1 MSNVTLAA
9 SAGFCFGVKRA
20 IEMAY
25 AEIEKNNGA
34 PLYSYGPLIHN
45 KEVTRDL
52 DEKGLHIIEDLEGV
66 HEGTVVIRSH
76 GVGKFLY
83 DALEEKGMRMVD
95 GTCPFVKKIHT
106 IVNEAWNQGKSI
118 IIAGDGKHPEVQGIN
133 GWCGNTAVILES
145 PEEAKAAVLDTE
157 KDYAVV
163 VQTTFRQSKFDD
175 MLAILR
181 EKGLKMEI
189 SQTICSATEKRQKEA
204 MELSQNVDKMIVIG
218 DKKSSNTQKLVE
230 ICKKNCENTVHIETI
245 CDLVLKTF
253 KKDDRIGITA
263 GASTPPAIIKE
274 VVVTMSEIENV
285 NVEEVS
291 FEQMLEDSLV
301 TLHTG
306 DVVKGTVIQ
315 VVGEEVSVNL
325 GFKSDGVIPRGE
337 FSRDTTVV
345 PSQVVQPGD
354 EIEVFVVRVNDGDG
368 NVLLSRKRIE
378 EQKGMEDIEKAFNE
392 KTVVTGTVTDV
403 VKGGLIAVVNGVRV
417 FIPSSQV
424 SNRFIEDLSVFKGQE
439 LEFNIIEMDRV
450 KRRIIG
456 GRKDLVEKEIAA
468 KKAALFETIA
478 VGSKIAGTV
487 SRLTGFGAFVDL
499 GGVDGLIHISEMSW
513 GRISNP
519 REVLKEGQEVEV
531 FVLDVDKEKG
541 KISLSLKDAD
551 KNPWKLAADKYAVGS
566 IVEGKVVRMV
576 PFGAFVE
583 LEPGVDGLVHIS
595 QIANKHV
602 VKPEDE
608 LKVGINT
615 QNRQGICQGGKDQYT
630 GYNSG
635 DLTDTTGK
643 GYTTNYAG
651 CDGIHIPS
659 LSVSCTTGTNHTVT
673 FQPGTEAIQDTCQ
686 HKCSHC
692 YFKYRDT
699 GYCCRFRVSTY
710 RIQVFA
716 KSCFVPDKPYNGNC
730 CNSPQ
735 NDGRKFS
742 DLRNESI
749 RDSRI
754 NRTEGYTLGRIGNQ
768 TEDDQHVRHG
778 RDKRMHFES
787 RHEESGNHGKCCRK
801 DYTH

>member
-133 GWCGNTAVILES
+133 GWCGNTAIILES

-181 EKGLKMEI
+181 QKGLKMEI

-315 VVGEEVSVNL
+315 VVDEEVSVNL

-487 SRLTGFGAFVDL
+487 SRLTDFGAFVDL

-608 LKVGINT
+608 LKVGEIINVKVLEV
-615 QNRQGICQGGKDQYT
+615 NSDQ
-630 GYNSG
+630 
-635 DLTDTTGK
+635 K
-643 GYTTNYAG
+643 K
-651 CDGIHIPS
+651 IS
-659 LSVSCTTGTNHTVT
+659 LSKRQADAPVE
-673 FQPGTEAIQDTCQ
+673 EAP
-686 HKCSHC
+686 
-692 YFKYRDT
+692 
-699 GYCCRFRVSTY
+699 
-710 RIQVFA
+710 A
-716 KSCFVPDKPYNGNC
+716 A
-730 CNSPQ
+730 
-735 NDGRKFS
+735 
-742 DLRNESI
+742 E
-749 RDSRI
+749 
-754 NRTEGYTLGRIGNQ
+754 
-768 TEDDQHVRHG
+768 
-778 RDKRMHFES
+778 
-787 RHEESGNHGKCCRK
+787 
-801 DYTH
+801 

>member
-1 MSNVTLAA
+1 MSNVMLAE

-25 AEIEKNNGA
+25 AEIEENNGE

-45 KEVTRDL
+45 KEVTNDL
-52 DEKGLHIIEDLEGV
+52 DKKGLHIIESLDGIDK
-66 HEGTVVIRSH
+66 GTVVIRSH

-83 DALEEKGMRMVD
+83 DALEEKGMKIVD
-95 GTCPFVKKIHT
+95 GTCPFVKKIHN
-106 IVNEAWNQGKSI
+106 IVNEAWNDGKSI
-118 IIAGDGKHPEVQGIN
+118 IIAGDGRHPEVMGIN
-133 GWCGNTAVILES
+133 GWCGNSAVILES
-145 PEEAKAAVLDTE
+145 PEEAAAAELDVD
-157 KDYAVV
+157 KKYAVV

-175 MLAILR
+175 MIEILKG
-181 EKGLKMEI
+181 KGLHLDI

-204 MELSQNVDKMIVIG
+204 MELSKTVDKMIVIG

-245 CDLVLKTF
+245 CDLVLKSF
-253 KKDDRIGITA
+253 SKGDKIGITA

-274 VVVTMSEIENV
+274 VVVTMSENV
-285 NVEEVS
+285 KVEEMS
-291 FEQMLEDSLV
+291 FEQMLEESLV

-345 PSQVVQPGD
+345 PSQVVKAGD

-403 VKGGLIAVVNGVRV
+403 VKGGLIAIVNGVRV

-456 GRKDLVEKEIAA
+456 GRKALVEQEIAA
-468 KKAALFETIA
+468 KKAALFETIEA
-478 VGSKIAGTV
+478 GKKIAGTV
-487 SRLTGFGAFVDL
+487 SRLTDFGAFVDL

-519 REVLKEGQEVEV
+519 REVLKEGQAVEV

-541 KISLSLKDAD
+541 KISLSLKDASM
-551 KNPWKLAADKYAVGS
+551 NPWTLAVEKYAVGTV
-566 IVEGKVVRMV
+566 VEGKVVRMV

-608 LKVGINT
+608 LKVGEVINV
-615 QNRQGICQGGKDQYT
+615 KVLEV
-630 GYNSG
+630 NSEQ
-635 DLTDTTGK
+635 K
-643 GYTTNYAG
+643 K
-651 CDGIHIPS
+651 IS
-659 LSVSCTTGTNHTVT
+659 LSKRQADAPVE
-673 FQPGTEAIQDTCQ
+673 EAP
-686 HKCSHC
+686 
-692 YFKYRDT
+692 
-699 GYCCRFRVSTY
+699 
-710 RIQVFA
+710 A
-716 KSCFVPDKPYNGNC
+716 
-730 CNSPQ
+730 
-735 NDGRKFS
+735 
-742 DLRNESI
+742 
-749 RDSRI
+749 
-754 NRTEGYTLGRIGNQ
+754 
-768 TEDDQHVRHG
+768 
-778 RDKRMHFES
+778 
-787 RHEESGNHGKCCRK
+787 EEAPAAE
-801 DYTH
+801 

>member
-1 MSNVTLAA
+1 MSNVTLAE

-25 AEIEKNNGA
+25 AEIEKNEGE

-45 KEVTRDL
+45 KEVTKDL
-52 DEKGLHIIEDLEGV
+52 DAKGLHIIESLEGIDK
-66 HEGTVVIRSH
+66 GTVVIRSH

-83 DALEEKGMRMVD
+83 DALEEKGMKIVD

-106 IVNEAWNQGKSI
+106 IVNEAWNDGKSI
-118 IIAGDGKHPEVQGIN
+118 IIAGDGKHPEVMGIN
-133 GWCGNTAVILES
+133 GWCGNSAVILES
-145 PEEAKAAVLDTE
+145 PEEAAAAELDAD
-157 KDYAVV
+157 KNYAVV

-175 MLAILR
+175 MIEILKG
-181 EKGLKMEI
+181 KGLELDI

-204 MELSQNVDKMIVIG
+204 MELSKTVDKMIVIG

-245 CDLVLKTF
+245 CDLVLKSF
-253 KKDDRIGITA
+253 SKDDRIGITA

-274 VVVTMSEIENV
+274 VVVTMSENV
-285 NVEEVS
+285 KVEEMS
-291 FEQMLEDSLV
+291 FEQMLEESLV

-345 PSQVVQPGD
+345 PSQVVKAGD

-403 VKGGLIAVVNGVRV
+403 VKGGLIAIVNGVRV

-456 GRKDLVEKEIAA
+456 GRKALVEQEIAA
-468 KKAALFETIA
+468 KKAALFETIEA
-478 VGSKIAGTV
+478 GAKIAGTV
-487 SRLTGFGAFVDL
+487 SRLTDFGAFVDL

-519 REVLKEGQEVEV
+519 REVLKEGQAVEV

-541 KISLSLKDAD
+541 KISLSLKDASM
-551 KNPWKLAADKYAVGS
+551 NPWTLAVEKYAVGTV
-566 IVEGKVVRMV
+566 VEGKVVRMV

-608 LKVGINT
+608 LKVGEVINV
-615 QNRQGICQGGKDQYT
+615 KVLEV
-630 GYNSG
+630 NSEQ
-635 DLTDTTGK
+635 K
-643 GYTTNYAG
+643 K
-651 CDGIHIPS
+651 IS
-659 LSVSCTTGTNHTVT
+659 LSKRQADAPVE
-673 FQPGTEAIQDTCQ
+673 EAP
-686 HKCSHC
+686 
-692 YFKYRDT
+692 
-699 GYCCRFRVSTY
+699 
-710 RIQVFA
+710 A
-716 KSCFVPDKPYNGNC
+716 
-730 CNSPQ
+730 
-735 NDGRKFS
+735 
-742 DLRNESI
+742 
-749 RDSRI
+749 
-754 NRTEGYTLGRIGNQ
+754 
-768 TEDDQHVRHG
+768 
-778 RDKRMHFES
+778 
-787 RHEESGNHGKCCRK
+787 EEAPAAE
-801 DYTH
+801 

>member
-1 MSNVTLAA
+1 MSNVTLAE

-25 AEIEKNNGA
+25 AEIEKNEGE

-45 KEVTRDL
+45 KEVTKDL
-52 DEKGLHIIEDLEGV
+52 DAKGLHIIESLEGIDK
-66 HEGTVVIRSH
+66 GTVVIRSH

-83 DALEEKGMRMVD
+83 DALEEKGMKIVD

-106 IVNEAWNQGKSI
+106 IVNEAWNDGKSI
-118 IIAGDGKHPEVQGIN
+118 IIAGDGKHPEVMGIN
-133 GWCGNTAVILES
+133 GWCGNSAVILES
-145 PEEAKAAVLDTE
+145 PEEAAAAELDAD
-157 KDYAVV
+157 KNYAVV

-175 MLAILR
+175 MIEILKG
-181 EKGLKMEI
+181 KGLELDI

-204 MELSQNVDKMIVIG
+204 MELSKTVDKMIVIG

-245 CDLVLKTF
+245 CDLVLKSF
-253 KKDDRIGITA
+253 SKGDRIGITA

-274 VVVTMSEIENV
+274 VVVTMSENV
-285 NVEEVS
+285 KVEEMS
-291 FEQMLEDSLV
+291 FEQMLEESLV

-345 PSQVVQPGD
+345 PSQVVKAGD

-403 VKGGLIAVVNGVRV
+403 VKGGLIAIVNGVRV

-456 GRKDLVEKEIAA
+456 GRKALVEQEIAA
-468 KKAALFETIA
+468 KKAALFETIEA
-478 VGSKIAGTV
+478 GAKIAGTV
-487 SRLTGFGAFVDL
+487 SRLTDFGAFVDL

-519 REVLKEGQEVEV
+519 REVLKEGQAVEV

-541 KISLSLKDAD
+541 KISLSLKDASM
-551 KNPWKLAADKYAVGS
+551 NPWTLAVEKYAVGTV
-566 IVEGKVVRMV
+566 VEGKVVRMV

-608 LKVGINT
+608 LKVGEVINV
-615 QNRQGICQGGKDQYT
+615 KVLEV
-630 GYNSG
+630 NSEQ
-635 DLTDTTGK
+635 K
-643 GYTTNYAG
+643 K
-651 CDGIHIPS
+651 IS
-659 LSVSCTTGTNHTVT
+659 LSKRQADAPVE
-673 FQPGTEAIQDTCQ
+673 EAP
-686 HKCSHC
+686 
-692 YFKYRDT
+692 
-699 GYCCRFRVSTY
+699 
-710 RIQVFA
+710 A
-716 KSCFVPDKPYNGNC
+716 
-730 CNSPQ
+730 
-735 NDGRKFS
+735 
-742 DLRNESI
+742 
-749 RDSRI
+749 
-754 NRTEGYTLGRIGNQ
+754 
-768 TEDDQHVRHG
+768 
-778 RDKRMHFES
+778 
-787 RHEESGNHGKCCRK
+787 EEAPAEEAPAAE
-801 DYTH
+801 

>member
-1 MSNVTLAA
+1 MSRVRLAE

-25 AEIEKNNGA
+25 AEIEKNSGE

-52 DEKGLHIIEDLEGV
+52 AEKGLHIIEDLDGIEN
-66 HEGTVVIRSH
+66 GTVVIRSH
-76 GVGKFLY
+76 GVGRFLY
-83 DALEEKGMRMVD
+83 DALAEKGMRMVD
-95 GTCPFVKKIHT
+95 GTCPFVKKIHE
-106 IVNEAWNQGKSI
+106 IVRRAWESGKSV
-118 IIAGDGKHPEVQGIN
+118 IIAGDAAHPEVQGIN
-133 GWCGNTAVILES
+133 GWCGGEAIILGS
-145 PEEAKAAVLDTE
+145 PEEAAAAELDAGR
-157 KDYAVV
+157 KYAVV
-163 VQTTFRQSKFDD
+163 VQTTFRQSKFDA
-175 MLAILR
+175 MLAIFA
-181 EKGLKMEI
+181 EKGLDMEI
-189 SQTICSATEKRQKEA
+189 SQTICSATETRQKEA
-204 MELSQNVDKMIVIG
+204 MVLSREVDKMIVIG
-218 DKKSSNTQKLVE
+218 DRKSSNTQKLVE
-230 ICKKNCENTVHIETI
+230 ICKKNCENTIHIETI
-245 CDLVLKTF
+245 CDLVLKSF
-253 KKDDRIGITA
+253 EKSDKIGITA

-274 VVVTMSEIENV
+274 VVVTMSEMENV

-291 FEQMLEDSLV
+291 FEQMLEESLV

-345 PSQVVQPGD
+345 PSKVVQPGD

-378 EQKGMEDIEKAFNE
+378 EQKGMEDIEAAFND

-456 GRKDLVEKEIAA
+456 GRKALVEQEIAA
-468 KKAALFETIA
+468 KRAALFETIEA
-478 VGSKIAGTV
+478 GAKIAGTV
-487 SRLTGFGAFVDL
+487 SRLTDFGAFVDL

-519 REVLKEGQEVEV
+519 REILKEGQAVEV

-541 KISLSLKDAD
+541 KISLSLKDANM
-551 KNPWKLAADKYAVGS
+551 NPWKLAVDKYAVGS

-608 LKVGINT
+608 LKVGEI
-615 QNRQGICQGGKDQYT
+615 IKVKVLEV
-630 GYNSG
+630 NSEQ
-635 DLTDTTGK
+635 K
-643 GYTTNYAG
+643 K
-651 CDGIHIPS
+651 IS
-659 LSVSCTTGTNHTVT
+659 LSKRQADAPVE
-673 FQPGTEAIQDTCQ
+673 EA
-686 HKCSHC
+686 
-692 YFKYRDT
+692 
-699 GYCCRFRVSTY
+699 
-710 RIQVFA
+710 A
-716 KSCFVPDKPYNGNC
+716 
-730 CNSPQ
+730 
-735 NDGRKFS
+735 
-742 DLRNESI
+742 EAA
-749 RDSRI
+749 
-754 NRTEGYTLGRIGNQ
+754 
-768 TEDDQHVRHG
+768 
-778 RDKRMHFES
+778 
-787 RHEESGNHGKCCRK
+787 EEAPAAE
-801 DYTH
+801 